1 MNSKEIIEIV
11 SNDQTVQKLFELD
24 PESEL
29 FIHKIQGKSLLFL
42 QNHFPEL
49 FSPNNTCIWSIN
61 FISHKMI
68 KEHAYAYGKIKFFL
82 SNEGKILKK
91 IKNL

>member
-11 SNDQTVQKLFELD
+11 SNDQTVQQLFKLD

-49 FSPNNTCIWSIN
+49 FSPNITCIWSVN
-61 FISHKMI
+61 LISHIMI
-68 KEHAYAYGKIKFFL
+68 KEHAYGKIKFFL
-82 SNEGKILKK
+82 NNEGKILKK